1 MSPPISDDARS
12 NSDSTPDEL
21 LPDPVCVGVLA
32 QLGPLMKTDDELM
45 ALEPPRVDPMAVFLI
60 QPGGAW
66 HKHKWPRRKARPM
79 VGRYE

>member
-21 LPDPVCVGVLA
+21 LPDPVCVGVIA
-32 QLGPLMKTDDELM
+32 PLGPLMKTDDELM
-45 ALEPPRVDPMAVFLI
+45 VLEPPRVDPMAALLI

-66 HKHKWPRRKARPM
+66 HKHKWPRRKAKL
-79 VGRYE
+79 

>member
-1 MSPPISDDARS
+1 MSS
-12 NSDSTPDEL
+12 SDSMPIQIEAATEQKREDAAREGAK
-21 LPDPVCVGVLA
+21 VEKMRA
-32 QLGPLMKTDDELM
+32 
-45 ALEPPRVDPMAVFLI
+45 ALEPPRVDPMAALLI